1 MEGRVRQVYT
11 RPFSRSSR
19 SAELAAEIAAPRVP
33 STSTAGSST
42 KPGTAS
48 SSASSTVT
56 SDIKPVSVAKSNVLA
71 STPVKEPPPA
81 TPAPVVAQE
90 YSVRVPKSNLK
101 PISIM
106 RFNGAL
112 GIDPGKWSGL
122 KMAREDNSK
131 LHKTVIIP
139 DDDNMP
145 KFGAGSEYGREA
157 REEARR
163 KKYGGGSRKKYNS
176 DDQPWIM
183 KISEKGARKY
193 RGVREGGVSENASYY
208 IFTQAVD
215 GAFEVFPVNHWY
227 NFTPIQRY
235 KSLTAEEAEEQ
246 FGRRNKIYNYFSVM
260 VRKRLK
266 ADDDGEGDGEK
277 MPTGKA
283 AKKKSSSGLK
293 VSEMEDWEDSDNEES
308 EDESDKEGADKKPK
322 KKKGGKPK
330 KKKKGSD
337 EEAEEDSDDGDEEG
351 RELDYISDT
360 SETESEDEKEKK
372 NAEIGVD
379 QEAGLKNLLDSDSDE
394 EENQVKDDVLD
405 DDEDEEGAEK
415 KAEGEKP
422 EPKEKKKS
430 KKKVAKPKD
439 KADPNAMENL
449 SDDDEEDDKSGDELD
464 NAIETAKL
472 ESGSSGNNS
481 GNSRDGTPDVDAA
494 SGTKRKASSD
504 LISGITN
511 ASKKAKIELSPALVQ
526 SAASEGITEEAVRRY
541 LLRKP
546 MTVTEL
552 LQKFKSKKTKIPS
565 HDMVNVIAHILKK
578 INPVRRNQN
587 QKMYL
592 YLTNKS

>member
-1 MEGRVRQVYT
+1 
-11 RPFSRSSR
+11 
-19 SAELAAEIAAPRVP
+19 
-33 STSTAGSST
+33 
-42 KPGTAS
+42 
-48 SSASSTVT
+48 
-56 SDIKPVSVAKSNVLA
+56 
-71 STPVKEPPPA
+71 
-81 TPAPVVAQE
+81 
-90 YSVRVPKSNLK
+90 
-101 PISIM
+101 M

-139 DDDNMP
+139 EDDNMP

-163 KKYGGGSRKKYNS
+163 KKYGGGSRKKYNV

-193 RGVREGGVSENASYY
+193 RGVKEGGVSENASYY

-266 ADDDGEGDGEK
+266 ADDADADGDGEK
-277 MPTGKA
+277 LPAGKA

-293 VSEMEDWEDSDNEES
+293 VSEMEDWEDSDNDES
-308 EDESDKEGADKKPK
+308 DDESDKEGADKKPK

-337 EEAEEDSDDGDEEG
+337 EEAEEDSDDGDGEG

-394 EENQVKDDVLD
+394 EENQVKDDALD
-405 DDEDEEGAEK
+405 DEEDEEGAEK
-415 KAEGEKP
+415 KNEGEKA
-422 EPKEKKKS
+422 ETKEKKKT
-430 KKKVAKPKD
+430 KKKPSKPKD
-439 KADPNAMENL
+439 KENPNAMENL
-449 SDDDEEDDKSGDELD
+449 SDDDEDEDKSGDELD

-481 GNSRDGTPDVDAA
+481 GNSRDGTPDVDVA
-494 SGTKRKASSD
+494 SGSKRKASSD
-504 LISGITN
+504 LINGITN